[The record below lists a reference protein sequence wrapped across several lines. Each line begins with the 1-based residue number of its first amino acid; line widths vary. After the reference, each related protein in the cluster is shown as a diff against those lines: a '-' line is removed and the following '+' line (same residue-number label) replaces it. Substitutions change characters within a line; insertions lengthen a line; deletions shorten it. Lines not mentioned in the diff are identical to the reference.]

1 MEEPIRNAE
10 QLHFVQN
17 ARAFAAASLVL
28 TATYSA
34 HLSIPRRLF
43 SSHVSFPTMATI
55 DLTPPQEPLTWK
67 HTPEEIREKT
77 NQVIRDGR
85 KFLDTIAA
93 LSEDKCNFD
102 SVFRALALHDA
113 EFDVITEPLAFYQ
126 NVSPDAKLR
135 EASNDAEKLL
145 RDFGI
150 ESSMRLDVF
159 QALKRAE
166 KNIRSGGVTLA
177 PEEERLMEKMILDG
191 KRAGLDLSETD
202 REELLETKKKL
213 SETCLEFSKNFN
225 EEKGTIS
232 FTQDELK
239 GVPEDVISG
248 YTKTTNAGGQPD
260 KYAVTFKTPDI
271 FPIFKFA
278 SNPATRQLASEAY
291 ENRLTQNV
299 DLLKKAIDL
308 RWDIAKKLGYDT
320 WADYIVEVKMIK
332 SSKNVQQFLDNL
344 VTKMK
349 VLGDKDREALL
360 KLKEEELGDKSDGK
374 FYIWDYRYYDRL
386 FVEKTLELDEAKV
399 KEYFPV
405 DYVVPKILEIYQDLL
420 GVSFVDI
427 TKDVGTWH
435 PDVQVFQVWNKDP
448 KSPSD
453 FLGYTYLD
461 LFPRE
466 SKYGHAAVWPLISG
480 FNKKDGSRNYPVT
493 AMVANLAK
501 PVEGKRAT
509 MRHDDVVTFFH
520 EMGHVFHGLLSNVT
534 FSRFHGTSVARDF
547 VEAPSQM
554 LENWCWEP
562 KVLKKMSQHAQTNEP
577 LSDELID
584 KLIKSRYVNAG
595 LYFLR
600 QLFFGKFDMELHTKK
615 VDTDYNQLWSE
626 MRESISL
633 VKSGSK
639 YTAGPGT
646 FAHITGGYDA
656 GYYGYM
662 YSLVFSADM
671 YKTVF
676 ADNPLSPAAGTKY
689 RNSILKP
696 GGSRDEMDSLK
707 EFLGRE
713 PNPDA
718 FLESLEAKQFK
729 AASVPSSL

>member
-1 MEEPIRNAE
+1 
-10 QLHFVQN
+10 
-17 ARAFAAASLVL
+17 
-28 TATYSA
+28 
-34 HLSIPRRLF
+34 
-43 SSHVSFPTMATI
+43 MATVN
-55 DLTPPQEPLTWK
+55 LTPPQEPLPWK
-67 HTPEEIREKT
+67 HTPEEIRDKT
-77 NQVIRDGR
+77 NELIRDGR

-93 LSEDKCNFD
+93 LPEDKCSFD
-102 SVFRALALHDA
+102 SVFRALALHEA
-113 EFDVITEPLAFYQ
+113 EFDTISEPLSFYQ
-126 NVSPDAKLR
+126 NVSPDSKLR
-135 EASNDAEKLL
+135 DASNDAEKLL

-166 KNIRSGGVTLA
+166 KNARSGATVLT
-177 PEEERLMEKMILDG
+177 PEEERLMEKMLLDG
-191 KRAGLDLSETD
+191 KRAGLDLPDTE
-202 REELLETKKKL
+202 REKLLETKKKL

-232 FTQDELK
+232 FSREELK
-239 GVPEDVISG
+239 GLPEDVISG
-248 YTKTTNAGGQPD
+248 YAKTTSVGGQPD
-260 KYAVTFKTPDI
+260 KYSVTFKTPDI

-278 SNPATRQLASEAY
+278 SNPLTRQLASEAY

-299 DLLKKAIDL
+299 PLLKKAIDL
-308 RWDIAKKLGYDT
+308 RWEIAKMLGYET

-332 SSKNVQQFLDNL
+332 TSPNVVQFLDNL
-344 VTKMK
+344 VKKMK
-349 VLGDKDREALL
+349 VIGEKDRATLL
-360 KLKEEELGDKSDGK
+360 KLKEQELGDKTDGK
-374 FYIWDYRYYDRL
+374 FYIWDYRYYDRM
-386 FVEKTLELDEAKV
+386 FIEKSLDLDEAKV

-405 DYVVPKILEIYQDLL
+405 DVVVPAILKIYQDLL
-420 GVSFVDI
+420 GVSFVEI
-427 TKDVGTWH
+427 TKDVDTWH
-435 PDVQVFQVWNKDP
+435 QDVQVFQVWNKDP
-448 KSPSD
+448 KSATD

-501 PVEGKRAT
+501 PVPGKTAT

-520 EMGHVFHGLLSNVT
+520 EMGHVFHGLLSNVA

-562 KVLKKMSQHAQTNEP
+562 KVLKMMSKHVDTGEQ

-600 QLFFGKFDMELHTKK
+600 QLFFGKFDMELHTKQ
-615 VDTDYNQLWSE
+615 VDKDYDQLWSE

-633 VKSGSK
+633 VKSGRE

-671 YKTVF
+671 YKTIF
-676 ADNPLSPAAGTKY
+676 AGNPLSPESGKKY
-689 RNSILKP
+689 RDSILKP
-696 GGSRDEMDSLK
+696 GGSRDEMNSLK

-713 PNPDA
+713 PNPEA
-718 FLESLEAKQFK
+718 FLESLEANQYKP
-729 AASVPSSL
+729 ATVPASL

>member
-1 MEEPIRNAE
+1 
-10 QLHFVQN
+10 
-17 ARAFAAASLVL
+17 
-28 TATYSA
+28 
-34 HLSIPRRLF
+34 
-43 SSHVSFPTMATI
+43 MATVN
-55 DLTPPQEPLTWK
+55 LTPPQEPLAWK
-67 HTPEEIREKT
+67 HTPEQIRDKT
-77 NQVIRDGR
+77 NELIRDGR

-93 LSEDKCNFD
+93 LPEDKCSFD
-102 SVFRALALHDA
+102 TVFKALALHEA
-113 EFDVITEPLAFYQ
+113 EFDTLSEPLSFYQ
-126 NVSPDAKLR
+126 NVSPDSKLR
-135 EASNDAEKLL
+135 DASNEAEKLL

-159 QALKRAE
+159 QALKRAD
-166 KNIRSGGVTLA
+166 KNIRAQGVGLTS
-177 PEEERLMEKMILDG
+177 EEARLVEKMLLDG
-191 KRAGLDLSETD
+191 KRAGLDLSDTE
-202 REELLETKKKL
+202 REKLLETKKKL

-232 FTQDELK
+232 FTKEELK
-239 GVPEDVISG
+239 GVPEDVISQ
-248 YTKTTNAGGQPD
+248 YSRSTSVGGQPD

-271 FPIFKFA
+271 FPIFKSA
-278 SNPATRQLASEAY
+278 QNPLTRQRASEAY

-299 DLLKKAIDL
+299 PLLRRAIDL
-308 RWDIAKKLGYDT
+308 RWEIARMLGYET

-332 SSKNVQQFLDNL
+332 TSPNVMQFLDNL
-344 VTKMK
+344 VKKMK
-349 VLGDKDREALL
+349 VIGEKDRVALL
-360 KLKEEELGDKSDGK
+360 KLKAEELGDKSDGK

-386 FVEKTLELDEAKV
+386 YIEKTLDLDEAKI

-405 DYVVPKILEIYQDLL
+405 DVVVPAILKIYQDLL
-420 GVSFVDI
+420 GVVFVEI
-427 TKDVGTWH
+427 TKDVDRA
-435 PDVQVFQVWNKDP
+435 DVQVFQVWNKDP
-448 KSPSD
+448 QSPSD

-480 FNKKDGSRNYPVT
+480 FTKKDGTRNYPVT

-501 PVEGKRAT
+501 PVPGKTAT

-520 EMGHVFHGLLSNVT
+520 EMGHVFHGLLSHVT
-534 FSRFHGTSVARDF
+534 FNRFHGTSVARDF

-562 KVLKKMSQHAQTNEP
+562 EVLKLMSKHVETGEI
-577 LSDELID
+577 LSDDLID

-600 QLFFGKFDMELHTKK
+600 QLFFGKFDMELHTKL
-615 VDTDYNQLWSE
+615 VDKDYNELWSD
-626 MRESISL
+626 MRETISL
-633 VKSGSK
+633 VKSGQEH
-639 YTAGPGT
+639 TAGPGT

-676 ADNPLSPAAGTKY
+676 ASNPLSPDSGKKY
-689 RNSILKP
+689 RDSILKP

-713 PNPDA
+713 PNPEA

-729 AASVPSSL
+729 SPSA